1 MDSHKQKAIVEG
13 LLFTA
18 GDAGLSRDQI
28 SEALNLSDSEST
40 DLMSTL
46 QEQYMNDDSRG
57 IEIAVFA
64 EKYQLVT
71 KKDLSDYIKLLAD
84 SPSPSSLTQAGLET
98 LAIIAYKQPVTRVQ
112 IEEVRGVKT
121 DGPVHTLLA
130 RGLIKE
136 VGRNEGAGRAI
147 LYGTTD
153 EFLDYLGL
161 KDLSQLPPLPE
172 DLEEDE
178 KEDSDLFFESLK
190 NGLEQKN

>member
-1 MDSHKQKAIVEG
+1 MAKSNHKAITEA

-18 GDAGLSRDQI
+18 GDAGLSNEQI
-28 SEALNLSDSEST
+28 AKALDISAQDVEELMANMKQTYQNDS
-40 DLMSTL
+40 
-46 QEQYMNDDSRG
+46 SRG
-57 IEIAVFA
+57 IEVAVFA
-64 EKYQLVT
+64 EKYQFVT
-71 KKDLSDYIKLLAD
+71 KKALSDYIKLLAD
-84 SPSPSSLTQAGLET
+84 SPSPSTLTQAGLET

-112 IEEVRGVKT
+112 MEEVRGVKT

-147 LYGTTD
+147 LYGTTE

-161 KDLSQLPPLPE
+161 KDLSELPPLPE
-172 DLEEDE
+172 DIEEDE

-190 NGLEQKN
+190 NGLSGNE

>member
-1 MDSHKQKAIVEG
+1 MVSHNHKITEA

-18 GDAGLSRDQI
+18 GDGGLSNDQI
-28 SEALNLSDSEST
+28 ANALQISSQEAEE
-40 DLMSTL
+40 LMKEMQKSY
-46 QEQYMNDDSRG
+46 QDDTTRG
-57 IEIAVFA
+57 IEIAIYA
-64 EKYQLVT
+64 DKYQFVT
-71 KKDLSDYIKLLAD
+71 KKDVADYIKLLAD

-161 KDLSQLPPLPE
+161 KDLSELPPLPE
-172 DLEEDE
+172 DIEEDD

-190 NGLEQKN
+190 NGLSLNE

>member
-1 MDSHKQKAIVEG
+1 MDSDNQNAIIEG

-18 GDAGLSRDQI
+18 GDSGLSEDQI
-28 SEALNLSDSEST
+28 AEALNMVVSEIA
-40 DLMSTL
+40 DLMKSIAA
-46 QEQYMNDDSRG
+46 QYEEDPSRG
-57 IEIAVFA
+57 LEIAA
-64 EKYQLVT
+64 YAGKYQFVT
-71 KKDLSDYIKLLAD
+71 KKSLAAHIKLLAD

-121 DGPVHTLLA
+121 DGPVHTLIA

-147 LYGTTD
+147 LYGTTA

-161 KDLSQLPPLPE
+161 KDLSELPPLPE
-172 DLEEDE
+172 DIDDE
-178 KEDSDLFFESLK
+178 NEDSDLFFESLR
-190 NGLEQKN
+190 NGLSANE

>member
-1 MDSHKQKAIVEG
+1 MASHNHKAITEA

-18 GDAGLSRDQI
+18 GDAGLSNDQI
-28 SEALNLSDSEST
+28 ANALHISPSEAEE
-40 DLMSTL
+40 LMKEM
-46 QEQYMNDDSRG
+46 QDRYQHEESRG
-57 IEIAVFA
+57 IEIAIYA
-64 EKYQLVT
+64 EKYQFVT

-147 LYGTTD
+147 LYGTTE

-161 KDLSQLPPLPE
+161 KDLSELPPLPE
-172 DLEEDE
+172 DIEEDE

-190 NGLEQKN
+190 NGLSVNE

>member
-1 MDSHKQKAIVEG
+1 MVKYNHKAIAEA

-18 GDAGLSRDQI
+18 GDAGLAIEQLT
-28 SEALNLSDSEST
+28 EALNLSDQQVEA
-40 DLMSTL
+40 LMSEL
-46 QEQYMNDDSRG
+46 QSSYQNDSSRG
-57 IEIAVFA
+57 IEVAVYA
-64 EKYQLVT
+64 QKYQFVT
-71 KKDLSDYIKLLAD
+71 KKALSDYIKLLAD
-84 SPSPSSLTQAGLET
+84 SPSPSALTQAGLET

-147 LYGTTD
+147 LYGTTE

-161 KDLSQLPPLPE
+161 KDLSELPPLPE
-172 DLEEDE
+172 DVEEDD

-190 NGLEQKN
+190 NGLSGNV